1 MFGIG
6 MPELILILVIALIV
20 IGPDKLPDLAR
31 AIGRGIGE
39 FKRATNEIKDSFK
52 DDEDLKHIKNSLS
65 EAKEGV
71 NGIIKKGTRDLE
83 VKDLADA
90 LADGRFFDQGPEKSP
105 SKEDKSASSEPPDRT
120 PEKNS
125 RSAPEDLPEGSSDK
139 ESPPRAS

>member
-39 FKRATNEIKDSFK
+39 FKRATSEIKDSFK
-52 DDEDLKHIKNSLS
+52 DDEDIQHIKKSLS
-65 EAKEGV
+65 EAKEEV
-71 NGIIKKGTRDLE
+71 DGIVKTGARDLE

-90 LADGRFFDQGPEKSP
+90 LADGSFFDPRPKESP
-105 SKEDKSASSEPPDRT
+105 PQEDKSAPSTPPDQAPEENPDPSSEKERPPH
-120 PEKNS
+120 
-125 RSAPEDLPEGSSDK
+125 
-139 ESPPRAS
+139 ES

>member
-6 MPELILILVIALIV
+6 MPELIIILVIALIV

-52 DDEDLKHIKNSLS
+52 DDEDLKHIKKSLS
-65 EAKEGV
+65 EAKEEVDGV
-71 NGIIKKGTRDLE
+71 VKKGTRDLE

-105 SKEDKSASSEPPDRT
+105 PKEDKSAASAPSDQA

-125 RSAPEDLPEGSSDK
+125 RSALEENPEGSPEK
-139 ESPPRAS
+139 ERPPRAS